1 MNWRAMNKKF
11 TLEQILPNTPKGCQT
26 GLNIFID
33 VALCS
38 KEKTKWQSMNISI
51 IKQELTIKDLNKLF
65 RQNNLTEYDKT
76 LLKTLCKYIYTCE
89 VK

>member
-1 MNWRAMNKKF
+1 MNKRF

-33 VALCS
+33 VALCN
-38 KEKTKWQSMNISI
+38 KEKARWQSMNISI
-51 IKQELTIKDLNKLF
+51 TKQELTRKDLNKLF

-76 LLKTLCKYIYTCE
+76 LLKTLCKYTYICE